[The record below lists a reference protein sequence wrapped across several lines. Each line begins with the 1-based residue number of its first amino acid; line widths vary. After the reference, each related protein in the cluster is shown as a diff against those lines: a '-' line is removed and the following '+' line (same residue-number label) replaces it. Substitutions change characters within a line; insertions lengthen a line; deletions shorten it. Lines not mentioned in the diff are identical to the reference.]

1 MIRNLKNMKYL
12 KIFLML
18 IVLSNIRGLKSQQV
32 TVSGTSP
39 TSTVTLVGARTVVNI
54 TAGSAITVSR
64 RSNADTLKNI
74 MYTVVG
80 GGGSGAISATHGGGG
95 GGGVAFSHTSGTNF
109 IGNPTTITVGSGG
122 IAVTGASTNGN
133 SGNNSSLT
141 LTSAITA
148 TGGGAGNGTVST
160 SGGGGITALTG
171 GSGTPTGTTGG
182 AANAGGANAVKS
194 GTYDGGGGGGG
205 SGISATGTGG
215 TASSAGKTG
224 VGGNGGNG
232 LTINNLITGSGT
244 IIYGGGGGGGGTTTG
259 GIGGT
264 GGGGAGSTGIATAGS
279 ANTGGGGGGGVT
291 TSGSGGSGVVVLSFD
306 AWDIYDDVQTSNK
319 WIYAN
324 GTGLGT
330 GSRTLGLPIKI
341 FPNGTNTISV
351 TSTFVNDAN
360 ADVYI
365 EGAALSIGAGG
376 SIVCRNLYIN
386 NGGSINT
393 TSTGSITCNTV
404 FYSGSATLPSTG
416 FNVTNLYCEGTSGS
430 VVQLSSNLSVT
441 NLFIRTGGSLKLA
454 GKNLTITGKIDNTW
468 RSNSGTGVISSDT
481 GAVLTYNGT
490 SASIYMDQ
498 TTPGESNALRRLVLG
513 SSANLTLGNAL
524 VVYGKRQTSNT
535 EKGAV
540 ELGSSSVLNSNSD
553 KSLTAYLQ
561 LLYNTIW
568 DEHATISGI
577 NKSATTA
584 VLNGEIMYQDYF
596 VSGYRAYRQTGFV
609 TINNIDSTNGMSM
622 IQLTDDM
629 DLYGKKGATG
639 SGGRLNN
646 ADALLEPDGTVTKP
660 SIFTYDE
667 TRPNSATSSWIPFEF
682 STSIPNY
689 IKQAQGIFLF
699 MRPKGSGVSGNYNSC
714 LFETEGRIITGGT
727 SSNFNYSLKSAT
739 LTATTGFNLLANPYA
754 SHLDLDLFFQ
764 NNNNVSNGLYK
775 YNKTAKNYVAFSRTG
790 SGNPFNNGSFGNVTV
805 IEPGDAFFVQQ
816 TASSPSTVQFSYDY
830 TTDNTYLSSTSFKN
844 RNTGNGLNKL
854 ELDSMSNTIL
864 GLLVGEIADSTRR
877 DDMTIMSNKNG
888 GDLTFNYLK
897 GDMVNIPN
905 CLDLNS
911 FSDDGTLSTFKTFD
925 NSRNWVVPLVI
936 SSCSIGKH
944 FVNFKLNYNKP
955 GEQTIFSLT
964 DNFTNKTLSIADG
977 LTYYFD
983 VTSDPASKGKGRFY
997 LNLNSTANLSNEG
1010 DIAEIN
1016 RVSLT
1021 PNPVSSRSSVIVNT
1035 GYKVDYLY
1043 IFDHCGKRLL
1053 KLDNLDSKLTFEVQL
1068 SKYSLK
1074 PGIYLIGNENVTFQK
1089 LVINE

>member
-1 MIRNLKNMKYL
+1 MKYL
-12 KIFLML
+12 KILLML

-39 TSTVTLVGARTVVNI
+39 TSTVTLVGTRTVVNI

-80 GGGSGAISATHGGGG
+80 GGGAGAQGATFGGGG
-95 GGGVAFSHTSGTNF
+95 GGGVAYNHTAGTMF
-109 IGNPTTITVGSGG
+109 IGNPTSISVGGGGATSTAGGGGSGVG
-122 IAVTGASTNGN
+122 GAGV
-133 SGNNSSLT
+133 SSLLT
-141 LTSAITA
+141 LSPLVITA
-148 TGGGAGNGTVST
+148 TGGAGGNPSASTAGTT
-160 SGGGGITALTG
+160 NLTG
-171 GSGTPTGTTGG
+171 SSGTPTSTSASTANSGG
-182 AANAGGANAVKS
+182 QNAIKAGS
-194 GTYDGGGGGGG
+194 QDGGGGGGG
-205 SGISATGTGG
+205 VGGTGANG
-215 TASSAGKTG
+215 TAT
-224 VGGNGGNG
+224 NGP
-232 LTINNLITGSGT
+232 TPVGSGGAGGAGIQISNLLAASGT
-244 IIYGGGGGGGGTTTG
+244 TTYGGGGGGGGTTAG
-259 GIGGT
+259 AAGAAGGGT
-264 GGGGAGSTGIATAGS
+264 GGVSNGTVIAATAGS
-279 ANTGGGGGGGVT
+279 ANTGGGGGGGST
-291 TSGSGGSGVVVLSFD
+291 AGAGGSGVVILSFD
-306 AWDIYDDVQTSNK
+306 AWDIYHDGLSPK
-319 WIYAN
+319 WNYAA
-324 GTGLGT
+324 
-330 GSRTLGLPIKI
+330 GSVIGRTAGLPIKI

-498 TTPGESNALRRLVLG
+498 TTLGESNALRRLVLG